1 MTKAEVVALVEA
13 KKQEAIVAF
22 DAIIVAIQS
31 IPEDSG
37 ELIQQLQA
45 QLAAAQSA
53 LSDAQAALV
62 AAQAAVAVKQAK
74 IEQAISV
81 LQQPE

>member
-1 MTKAEVVALVEA
+1 MTKAEVVALVEV
-13 KKQEAIVAF
+13 KKQEAMASF
-22 DAIIVAIQS
+22 DAIIAAIQS

-37 ELIQQLQA
+37 ELIAELQA

-62 AAQAAVAVKQAK
+62 VAQAAVAVKQAK
-74 IEQAISV
+74 IDGAIAV